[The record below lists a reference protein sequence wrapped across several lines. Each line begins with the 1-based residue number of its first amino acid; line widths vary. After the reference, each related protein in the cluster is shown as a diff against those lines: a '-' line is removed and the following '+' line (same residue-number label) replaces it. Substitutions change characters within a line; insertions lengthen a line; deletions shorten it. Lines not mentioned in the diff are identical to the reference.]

1 MEDMGMTNEQW
12 YADIRNQ
19 IEDWE
24 DVRELI
30 QQTPDSPEKELA
42 LKKIDRTLRRLRE
55 NLEKYNACRFKTA
68 FLGAGGDCDLP
79 RRFWYFCRFIF

>member
-1 MEDMGMTNEQW
+1 MVSSEVIHMDPKYKKEEVRMEDMGMTNEQW

-24 DVRELI
+24 DVRELV

-42 LKKIDRTLRRLRE
+42 LKKIDRTLKRLRE
-55 NLEKYNACRFKTA
+55 NLEK
-68 FLGAGGDCDLP
+68 
-79 RRFWYFCRFIF
+79 

>member
-30 QQTPDSPEKELA
+30 QQTPDSPEKVLA

-55 NLEKYNACRFKTA
+55 NLEK
-68 FLGAGGDCDLP
+68 
-79 RRFWYFCRFIF
+79 

>member
-1 MEDMGMTNEQW
+1 LITDHKKTIIISSDNPDRSEIQKGEVRMEDMGMTNEQW

-55 NLEKYNACRFKTA
+55 NLEK
-68 FLGAGGDCDLP
+68 
-79 RRFWYFCRFIF
+79 